1 MRERRMTAALAA
13 LLALSVMGFA
23 QPQRRQTNAD
33 KQAGKNTAS
42 KERPRRTEEG
52 GSATPKTVD
61 HAVITGGEVRRTVKG
76 DESIV
81 LHLGMSPS
89 GATVVEFPASD
100 HYFGVHTS
108 DIGERVRGE
117 KTQNSR
123 IDSALGLATG
133 RG

>member
-1 MRERRMTAALAA
+1 MRERSMTAALAA

-33 KQAGKNTAS
+33 KQAGKNTAN

-52 GSATPKTVD
+52 GSVTPKTVD

-100 HYFGVHTS
+100 HYFGHRSDFASLSLEMTS
-108 DIGERVRGE
+108 HFRQIHSSLRDF
-117 KTQNSR
+117 
-123 IDSALGLATG
+123 
-133 RG
+133 